1 MSRTAYTPS
10 LPGLGAVDED
20 LDTVIN
26 WVAGADS
33 TAYLAKLTAPKAH
46 GIDLD
51 LTVRVERG
59 LHSRPP

>member
-10 LPGLGAVDED
+10 LPGLGTVDED

-26 WVAGADS
+26 WGAGADS
-33 TAYLAKLTAPKAH
+33 SAYLTKMLTDPEAH

-51 LTVRVERG
+51 RTV
-59 LHSRPP
+59 